1 MTIKVLEKVKG
12 CSPVIFAQGDWF
24 DLCCAEDIKLKAPE
38 AHKMHIRNKSK
49 ENVPDVRTREV
60 DFDYTLINLGV
71 CIEVPKGFEAILAP
85 RSSTFKRYGLLQT
98 NSIGV
103 IDNSYSSDEDVW
115 MFPAVAT
122 RAVTIPKGTRICQ
135 FRIQLSQKATRWQ
148 KIKWLFSGKPKL
160 KPVTELH
167 NPKRGGIGEGTGV

>member
-24 DLCCAEDIKLKAPE
+24 DLCVATDVKLKAPE

-49 ENVPDVRTREV
+49 ENVPEVRTREV

-167 NPKRGGIGEGTGV
+167 NPVRGGIGSTGTN